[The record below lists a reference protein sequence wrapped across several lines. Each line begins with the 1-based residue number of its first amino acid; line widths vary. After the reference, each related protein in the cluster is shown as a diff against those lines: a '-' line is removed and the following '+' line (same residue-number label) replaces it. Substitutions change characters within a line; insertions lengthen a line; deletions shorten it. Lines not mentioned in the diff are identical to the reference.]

1 MAEKEVKIVVTAED
15 RATPVIS
22 RVASGVKGAVDNMRS
37 SIKSWIDDT
46 ALASA
51 AFTALFTKVAKGAID
66 TAADFEKAGIMTRFL
81 TDNTEA
87 ANKYSQ
93 ALIDLALT
101 TPFTTKEIT
110 TLGSRM
116 IGQVKDV
123 DISVLG
129 MKALTNAVSATGGGI
144 MELENSQRA
153 LTQTF
158 IKAKPSLEELNKQ
171 FNNANIPVMRALSK
185 HLADGTVKLKGYT
198 DAVVVTGGASK
209 KLAGD
214 ATKAGE
220 VIEDSA
226 FKTDKLTA
234 AMNKAKNKF
243 GESSYQ
249 FKEAKDKLGDWNE
262 KVAGAQGTIEKYNS
276 ALGSTTKTI
285 SGFHKTQEQ
294 IMADLQDV
302 ANLGVTGKD
311 TAVAIME
318 ALALEYAGANETMLN
333 SFSGLTRNIVDQIQV
348 VSASIMGI
356 DKNLNVREGSIFYY
370 LKLGA
375 KSLSEFLAAH
385 RYDIADFVDSLLK
398 NKVAMMSIA
407 TIIVS
412 MMIPAFVKL
421 NKFLGLTKLL
431 LGGLTLTPFVL
442 IMAGAI
448 SLLLAN
454 TDRIQ
459 RIKDKMAFGTTE
471 TGNVH
476 ATWQQALKGIAIRIE
491 NLVDSPQMQRI
502 KDKLAFGTTDTGTI
516 HATWQQAL
524 EGIKIRVQ
532 NFSENYIGP
541 LIQRM
546 KNNLYWSIT
555 DTVKADTTWMDILEG
570 IKDRINR
577 YVGIIGQKIQEMKNM
592 FVFGEI
598 APPIPATWMNVLEKV
613 KILLEQVKQKLSE
626 LKAKAKSEIDS
637 IIQFWNEHREAIT
650 KTAQAITVFFL
661 PAIIAL
667 GIAMA
672 TNAIRAAITLTLQ
685 FIAMKN
691 AAAQAAFTGIGQLIY
706 QTIQFGIQ
714 GWKTIVVLAAQAVA
728 WTTSTLLKTANAV
741 ATGSLTIATV
751 AQAIATGV
759 LTAATWLLNTALSIL
774 FAPLTIII
782 VAITTI
788 IAIFLQWAGLL
799 DNVIGGL
806 RGLLSSI
813 FGLNPQLDLYRQNLD
828 LSKSSTDSL
837 AAATDIL
844 TGAHDRATDANLE
857 LRGAQL
863 GVDNAQRMVTDALN
877 TYGENS
883 PQYRDNVHN
892 LDLANRRLE
901 KAEEGVEGAQRDI
914 MKAQDDYAK
923 DVKEKAVP
931 TVTFFNRYLDSHKSK
946 WQELADAINSVISN
960 ILRWTGLKGQH
971 GASGQWQHGGI
982 VPGPIGQPMPAIVHG
997 GERIT
1002 PRGGVDESAKS
1013 MGGDGITIN
1022 INGSVTMDSE
1032 ERVRELARLI
1042 MRMLGR
1048 ESELSRYGV
1057 GY

>member
-1 MAEKEVKIVVTAED
+1 MAVAESTVKIVVTAVD
-15 RATPVIS
+15 QATATVQK
-22 RVASGVKGAVDNMRS
+22 VASGVKGSIDNMRS

-46 ALASA
+46 ALASV
-51 AFTALFTKVAKGAID
+51 AFTALFTKVAKGAIN

-110 TLGSRM
+110 TLGLRM

-311 TAVAIME
+311 TAVAILE

-407 TIIVS
+407 TIIIS
-412 MMIPAFVKL
+412 MLIPAFITL
-421 NKFLGLTKLL
+421 NKWMGITKLL
-431 LGGLTLTPFVL
+431 LGGLALTPWTLTLAFAITFLIDRFGGLNKVLKDVGTAFGIIIDVSKGFDPGAMMDDATWNRWKSFADIVERIIGPF
-442 IMAGAI
+442 
-448 SLLLAN
+448 
-454 TDRIQ
+454 RIALQ
-459 RIKDKMAFGTTE
+459 IIKDVSKGFDPGAMMDD
-471 TGNVH
+471 
-476 ATWQQALKGIAIRIE
+476 ATWNRWKGFVGLIE
-491 NLVDSPQMQRI
+491 
-502 KDKLAFGTTDTGTI
+502 
-516 HATWQQAL
+516 
-524 EGIKIRVQ
+524 
-532 NFSENYIGP
+532 
-541 LIQRM
+541 
-546 KNNLYWSIT
+546 
-555 DTVKADTTWMDILEG
+555 
-570 IKDRINR
+570 
-577 YVGIIGQKIQEMKNM
+577 IIGQKIQILPTL
-592 FVFGEI
+592 FQPFI
-598 APPIPATWMNVLEKV
+598 
-613 KILLEQVKQKLSE
+613 ILLSASMAQIQPLFAQWIVLIQQ
-626 LKAKAKSEIDS
+626 
-637 IIQFWNEHREAIT
+637 IIPGLQILG
-650 KTAQAITVFFL
+650 QAL
-661 PAIIAL
+661 L
-667 GIAMA
+667 GIV
-672 TNAIRAAITLTLQ
+672 AILLTLAGAILTGFLTMLPTLLTGIVQ
-685 FIAMKN
+685 N
-691 AAAQAAFTGIGQLIY
+691 FTGIVQFVMGFFQILI
-706 QTIQFGIQ
+706 GIFTLNGELIKQ
-714 GWKTIVVLAAQAVA
+714 GW
-728 WTTSTLLKTANAV
+728 
-741 ATGSLTIATV
+741 
-751 AQAIATGV
+751 
-759 LTAATWLLNTALSIL
+759 
-774 FAPLTIII
+774 
-782 VAITTI
+782 
-788 IAIFLQWAGLL
+788 
-799 DNVIGGL
+799 DNL
-806 RGLLSSI
+806 W
-813 FGLNPQLDLYRQNLD
+813 
-828 LSKSSTDSL
+828 KS
-837 AAATDIL
+837 
-844 TGAHDRATDANLE
+844 
-857 LRGAQL
+857 
-863 GVDNAQRMVTDALN
+863 
-877 TYGENS
+877 
-883 PQYRDNVHN
+883 VHN
-892 LDLANRRLE
+892 LFLGFINAVIGSVVGFIAGVIAFFETLAKTLTDETIPNMSKGLVKGFE
-901 KAEEGVEGAQRDI
+901 NMKKKVIAVVENIANGIKSTFEGLVSAAWNWG
-914 MKAQDDYAK
+914 Y
-923 DVKEKAVP
+923 
-931 TVTFFNRYLDSHKSK
+931 
-946 WQELADAINSVISN
+946 N
-960 ILRWTGLKGQH
+960 IIKN
-971 GASGQWQHGGI
+971 I
-982 VPGPIGQPMPAIVHG
+982 
-997 GERIT
+997 
-1002 PRGGVDESAKS
+1002 
-1013 MGGDGITIN
+1013 
-1022 INGSVTMDSE
+1022 INGIKTAIKAAGKLAGKLLG
-1032 ERVRELARLI
+1032 ELGISSNVDLI
-1042 MRMLGR
+1042 PL
-1048 ESELSRYGV
+1048 
-1057 GY
+1057 